1 MTPDSTHDAEQ
12 NRRLRDVE
20 ARINSLEAQ
29 VAQLLGRLET
39 MTGLMK
45 LVAVA
50 VGTMVGIDIQGM
62 VV

>member
-1 MTPDSTHDAEQ
+1 MTADSTHDAEQ